1 MPDRVKLSGDSLYGE
16 LVQPQ
21 EVIVRHEVVV
31 RHEYVPGDFPVPQR
45 PDAHRVID
53 ITPELAPGVPKSQL
67 KLPAG
72 KRAGSLVEK
81 LRKLLPSK

>member
-31 RHEYVPGDFPVPQR
+31 RHEYVPGEVP
-45 PDAHRVID
+45 PL
-53 ITPELAPGVPKSQL
+53 PELAPGVPKSQL
-67 KLPAG
+67 KLSAG